1 MILLIKRGN
10 SIKQKINIFLIIKEL
25 FVLNI
30 NLIKKKNEKN
40 QRLILYVLKI
50 ILKTCRKRKGN
61 VL

>member
-50 ILKTCRKRKGN
+50 ILKTCRKRKDN